1 MKKRILHLLASN
13 SYSGAEN
20 VVCTIINN
28 NKDNEMYYCSPMGPI
43 ANTLKNRK
51 IKYIPLKRLSPGE
64 VKRVCRDN
72 KIDIIHAHDYK
83 ASFVAGMSGFKG
95 RIISQLH
102 VNWEFNK
109 RWNLYTF
116 IYSKIMKRFSKIVV
130 VSKEIMDDAVYVK
143 KKQEKFEIITN
154 VVDSK
159 RVMIKKDEFE
169 TDKYDLIFVGR
180 LTSVKQPEMV
190 IEITKKLKEDY
201 PKIRTC
207 MIGDGELM
215 DNCHRLIKE
224 YGLEENIDMKG
235 FIANPFPY
243 IKNSKIALLPS
254 LSEGLPMSVIE
265 CMILGV
271 PVINSGVDGLAT
283 LFKEYPEFICETID
297 DYCEISKLIISGN
310 KNLARD
316 CQKIIKN
323 AVDIKKYMNKINL
336 LYEENTKK

>member
-1 MKKRILHLLASN
+1 MKKKVLHLLASN
-13 SYSGAEN
+13 TYSGAEN
-20 VVCTIINN
+20 VVCTIIENDKEN
-28 NKDNEMYYCSPMGPI
+28 DMYYCSPFGPI

-51 IKYIPLKRLSPGE
+51 IKYISLKRLSPRS
-64 VKRVCRDN
+64 VKRVCREN

-83 ASFVAGMSGFKG
+83 ASFVAAMSGFKG

-102 VNWEFNK
+102 ANWGFNK
-109 RWNLYTF
+109 NWNLYTF

-143 KKQEKFEIITN
+143 NNQEKFEIITN

-159 RVMIKKDEFE
+159 RVMMMSDEFE
-169 TDKYDLIFVGR
+169 TDRYDLIFVGR
-180 LTSVKQPEMV
+180 LTGVKRPEMV
-190 IEITKKLKEDY
+190 IEITRKLKEDY

-215 DNCHRLIKE
+215 DNCQKLIKE
-224 YGLEENIDMKG
+224 YGLEENIDMTG

-271 PVINSGVDGLAT
+271 PVVNSGVGGLKN
-283 LFKEYPEFICETID
+283 LFKDYPEFICETID
-297 DYCEISKLIISGN
+297 DYCEISKLIISGK
-310 KNLARD
+310 KNLAKD
-316 CQKIIKN
+316 CQKIISD
-323 AVDIKKYMNKINL
+323 AVDMKKYMNKINS
-336 LYEENTKK
+336 LYK